1 MKNHPVAG
9 IVLAAGMSTR
19 MGKTKQLMNLSGKP
33 LLARVVEAALASEL
47 EKVALV
53 LGHEAEKILAALG
66 SLARDQRL
74 TTVVNERYRE
84 GMAASLQAGLLQVK
98 DRFPAV
104 MFLLGDQP
112 MVGVDTINLLLR
124 LFRASDRDI
133 CVPVY
138 AGVRGNPVCFSNLFY
153 DRIIAIRGD
162 TGAREI
168 INDHPDN
175 VLYAE
180 ISNSLCFMDIDSPE
194 DAEQINNLL

>member
-1 MKNHPVAG
+1 MKNHPMAG

-19 MGKTKQLMNLSGKP
+19 MGKPKQLMNLSGKS

-53 LGHEAEKILAALG
+53 LGHEAEKILRALG

-112 MVGVDTINLLLR
+112 MVDVDTINLLLR
-124 LFRASDRDI
+124 RFRASDRDI

-175 VLYAE
+175 VLYVE
-180 ISNSLCFMDIDSPE
+180 IDNSLCFMDIDSPE

>member
-1 MKNHPVAG
+1 MKNHPMAG
-9 IVLAAGMSTR
+9 IVLAAGMSAR
-19 MGKTKQLMNLSGKP
+19 MGKPKQLMNLSGKP
-33 LLARVVEAALASEL
+33 LLVRVVETALASEL
-47 EKVALV
+47 EKVVLV

-66 SLARDQRL
+66 SLAHDQRL
-74 TTVVNERYRE
+74 ITVVNERYRE
-84 GMAASLQAGLLQVK
+84 GMASSLQAGLLQVK

-112 MVGVDTINLLLR
+112 MVAADTVNLLLR
-124 LFRASDRDI
+124 RFRASDRDI

-138 AGVRGNPVCFSNLFY
+138 AGVRGNPICFSNLFY

-175 VLYAE
+175 VLYVE
-180 ISNSLCFMDIDSPE
+180 IENPLCFMDVDSPE
-194 DAEQINNLL
+194 DLEQINNLL

>member
-1 MKNHPVAG
+1 MKNHPMAG

-33 LLARVVEAALASEL
+33 LIARVVEAALASEL

-175 VLYAE
+175 VLYVE
-180 ISNSLCFMDIDSPE
+180 IENPLCFMDVDSPE
-194 DAEQINNLL
+194 DLEQINNLL

>member
-1 MKNHPVAG
+1 MKNHPMAG
-9 IVLAAGMSTR
+9 IVLAAGMSAR
-19 MGKTKQLMNLSGKP
+19 MGKPKQLMNLSGKP

-53 LGHEAEKILAALG
+53 LGHEAEKMLAALG

-74 TTVVNERYRE
+74 TTVVNKRYRE

-112 MVGVDTINLLLR
+112 MVDADTVNLLLR
-124 LFRASDRDI
+124 RFRASDRDI

-175 VLYAE
+175 VLYVE
-180 ISNSLCFMDIDSPE
+180 IDNPLCFMDIDSPE
-194 DAEQINNLL
+194 DAKQINNLL

>member
-1 MKNHPVAG
+1 MTG

-19 MGKTKQLMNLSGKP
+19 MGNPKQLMSLSGKP

-47 EKVALV
+47 EEVELV

-74 TTVVNERYRE
+74 TTVVNKRYRE

-112 MVGVDTINLLLR
+112 MVAADTVNLLLR
-124 LFRASDRDI
+124 RFRASDRDI

-138 AGVRGNPVCFSNLFY
+138 AGVRGNPICFSNLFY

-175 VLYAE
+175 VLYVE
-180 ISNSLCFMDIDSPE
+180 IENPLCFMDIDSPE